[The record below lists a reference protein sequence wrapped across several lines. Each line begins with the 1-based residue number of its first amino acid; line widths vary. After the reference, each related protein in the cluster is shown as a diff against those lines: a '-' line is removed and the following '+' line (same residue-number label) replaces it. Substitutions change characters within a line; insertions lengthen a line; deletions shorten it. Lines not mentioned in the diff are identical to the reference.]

1 MRGFLNATL
10 VATFLAPVTG
20 CAVPVAAALDD
31 REATEVA
38 VALEHGGIV
47 GQKEDDP
54 AAEGKYRI
62 TVARDDS
69 TVALGILRE
78 EEMPKPHPKGVLE
91 SMGQGALVPSQLSE
105 HATHVVGLSGD
116 LERTLLSLDGVLRAR
131 VHLNLPAP
139 DPLKATPK
147 TTASVLIEHRG
158 ATPPVTQENVQRL
171 IAGGLPNLAPADV
184 AVVFVARP
192 ARVIASGERLSYL
205 GPFAVSHGSKRLL
218 QGALFGLVLLILALA
233 STCLALYARVIKA
246 REKTD

>member
-1 MRGFLNATL
+1 MRGSIRSTL
-10 VATFLAPVTG
+10 IASLLTVATG

-47 GQKEDDP
+47 GAKEEDP
-54 AAEGKYRI
+54 GAEGKYRI
-62 TVARDDS
+62 TVARDDAAE
-69 TVALGILRE
+69 ALGILRE
-78 EEMPKPHPKGVLE
+78 EEMPKMHPKGVLE

-105 HATHVVGLSGD
+105 HATHVVGLAGE

-139 DPLKATPK
+139 EPLKATPK

-171 IAGGLPNLAPADV
+171 IAGGLPNLTAADV

-192 ARVIASGERLSYL
+192 SRVIASGERLSYL

-218 QGALFGLVLLILALA
+218 QGALLGLVLLVLMLA
-233 STCLALYARVIKA
+233 STCLALYARVAKA